1 MADTP
6 HGPFF
11 RRHVPPDPDGLR
23 AEIARQRVALAEAKD
38 EAARLDALGRLGFA
52 LFMIGEEAEA
62 APLLDEALVLARQ
75 RGDAKTE
82 IEVLLGLATAR
93 QYLGERARAERLFR
107 EALALCGE
115 TGIREQEHFLLH
127 HLGRCYVEMGRIDE
141 AKVAFEQALAI
152 RQGLDNKRFANFTQA
167 ALDDVAAMPSGGL

>member
-1 MADTP
+1 MADSP

-23 AEIARQRVALAEAKD
+23 AEIGRQRVALAAAEGD
-38 EAARLDALGRLGFA
+38 TARLEALGRLGFA

-62 APLLDEALVLARQ
+62 APLLDEALLLAR
-75 RGDAKTE
+75 RLGDRKTE

-93 QYLGERARAERLFR
+93 QYVGERARAERLFR

-127 HLGRCYVEMGRIDE
+127 HLGRCYVEMGRIDD
-141 AKVAFEQALAI
+141 AKAAFGQALAI
-152 RQGLDNKRFANFTQA
+152 RQGLDNKRFAGFTQA
-167 ALDDVAAMPSGGL
+167 ALEDIAAL

>member
-1 MADTP
+1 MTAGNP

-23 AEIARQRVALAEAKD
+23 AEIVRQRAALAGAD
-38 EAARLDALGRLGFA
+38 GGAARLEALGHLGFA
-52 LFMIGEEAEA
+52 LFMTGEAAEA
-62 APLLDEALVLARQ
+62 APLLDEALLLARK

-93 QYLGERARAERLFR
+93 QYAGERARAERLFR
-107 EALALCGE
+107 EGLALCGK

-127 HLGRCYVEMGRIDE
+127 HLGRCHVEMGRIAD
-141 AKVAFEQALAI
+141 AKTAFEQALTI
-152 RQGLDNKRFANFTQA
+152 RHGLDNKRYANFTQA
-167 ALDDVAAMPSGGL
+167 ALDDIAKM